1 MRHMHLCLAHNPVR
15 ICLALQFSSTA
26 VKAKQLVPRKDAQ
39 HQLTDFEIRRRKA
52 IMDDYELSARKYYQ
66 LDIRKDAALGPRV
79 VWARERAKDAGY
91 SVIIIIGFGLLVGAF
106 YSLFRNIFSSH
117 GTTVLFNK
125 AVADCLAHGR
135 VTSILGKP
143 IKAFGEE
150 TRRGHRGHIPAY
162 HYIDPQSGRKGVLIR
177 FYLQGVRRR
186 GSVQLDA
193 REDSKGKMQ
202 TRFLIVQIGYNTVVV
217 VDNRHCWAGPA
228 PKREGLEAAPVRKR
242 DPFSYHGTTALFN
255 KAMADCLAHEGVT
268 NILGR
273 PIKAY
278 GEESKHGQRLE
289 KSKLSIP
296 ATQYSDPGGRRGVRI
311 HFYLQGSKRG
321 GTVFLDAKEDSEG
334 KMQTCHLVVQIDGNT
349 VVVVDDRQKSS
360 IQSAFQWIWAMR
372 PLIRSLK
379 WAL

>member
-106 YSLFRNIFSSH
+106 YSLFRNLFSSH

-125 AVADCLAHGR
+125 AVADCLAHER

-162 HYIDPQSGRKGVLIR
+162 HYIDPQSGRKGVRIR

-202 TRFLIVQIGYNTVVV
+202 TRFLIVQIGYDTVVV
-217 VDNRHCWAGPA
+217 VDNRHCWADPGPA
-228 PKREGLEAAPVRKR
+228 PKREGLEAAPVRNR
-242 DPFSYHGTTALFN
+242 DLFSSHGTTALVD
-255 KAMADCLAHEGVT
+255 KAVADCLAHERLT
-268 NILGR
+268 NILGK
-273 PIKAY
+273 PIKAF
-278 GEESKHGQRLE
+278 GLKGGSRF
-289 KSKLSIP
+289 SIP
-296 ATQYSDPGGRRGVRI
+296 AKQNIDSEGRKGVRI

-334 KMQTCHLVVQIDGNT
+334 KMQTCHLVVQMDGNT
-349 VVVVDDRQKSS
+349 VVVVDDRQGSS
-360 IQSAFQWIWAMR
+360 IQSALQWIAVATGMK
-372 PLIRSLK
+372 S
-379 WAL
+379 